1 MEGERFSSVSEQ
13 ISETVRYLGTAGGKD
28 AKGRFTQYLSTK
40 LDVRIVLPCYFYSKE
55 MMHLVWLKN
64 PLQIFPVLGR
74 ADVQLER
81 KHRLEP

>member
-1 MEGERFSSVSEQ
+1 MYHVCIINEKCTYHISSMSDVCMEGERFSSVSEQ

-55 MMHLVWLKN
+55 MMHLV
-64 PLQIFPVLGR
+64 
-74 ADVQLER
+74 
-81 KHRLEP
+81 